1 MKKFLTKNIFLLL
14 LLSLFATGAGAQ
26 QNDASLERDW
36 RGDRQKVRIISYNIL
51 DGFQHGQD
59 KDRMARLTEW
69 VKEQDPDILSLNELC
84 GFTAASLKEFAA
96 GYGHPYSAIV
106 KENGYPDPAPSPIR

>member
-1 MKKFLTKNIFLLL
+1 MKKFLTKNIFLML

-69 VKEQDPDILSLNELC
+69 VKEQDPDSRSPSRWPN
-84 GFTAASLKEFAA
+84 TDARSRQRT
-96 GYGHPYSAIV
+96 PSATLL
-106 KENGYPDPAPSPIR
+106 